1 MTLGLTDMLENQ
13 GFQTTT
19 SKRKFTH
26 SRPQKPGFLRDFS
39 LLKAKV
45 VETGFLAPSVSP
57 ETVGMC

>member
-1 MTLGLTDMLENQ
+1 MLENQ